1 MIHPSKGDHA
11 NHPGHGNGNC
21 PLRTQVNAHIYGTS
35 SNGYGCSWTG
45 GHCVKSDACA
55 ERVQQHAAEE
65 TQREQ
70 YAKLI
75 ANHTMEKEQ
84 HRRHQGKAWKPEIL

>member
-45 GHCVKSDACA
+45 GHCVKSDAC
-55 ERVQQHAAEE
+55 ETRVQQHEAEAPDRE
-65 TQREQ
+65 RQRVLDNL
-70 YAKLI
+70 YSKKAF
-75 ANHTMEKEQ
+75 
-84 HRRHQGKAWKPEIL
+84 RRKGKVQ